1 MKRTRTE
8 ADPNVSRK
16 ILYVNACVRKD
27 SRTKRLADRLI
38 SRLGGDVE
46 EIRLEEI
53 HFGVSDEAFI
63 TKRDCLLAAGEYDDP
78 MFAQARAF
86 ASADLIVI
94 AAPFWDLSFPAALK
108 QYLEQ
113 INAIGITFRY
123 TDTGDPQGLCRAD
136 RFWLV
141 TAYDADKETN
151 SVIYVI
157 DKENDS
163 LVSTLTLP
171 YRYHSGGI
179 AFDGERIWLTGARA
193 GRNCD
198 RDLCDVTQPYQ
209 CHGYVQ
215 RLWRNGSDHRE
226 VTVPA
231 ESV

>member
-123 TDTGDPQGLCRAD
+123 TETGDPQGLCRAEK
-136 RFWLV
+136 LYYV
-141 TAYDADKETN
+141 MTAGGPVYSDA
-151 SVIYVI
+151 YG
-157 DKENDS
+157 
-163 LVSTLTLP
+163 
-171 YRYHSGGI
+171 Y
-179 AFDGERIWLTGARA
+179 
-193 GRNCD
+193 
-198 RDLCDVTQPYQ
+198 
-209 CHGYVQ
+209 GYVKALAQ
-215 RLWRNGSDHRE
+215 TFYGIPETELISAEGLDLIGADVEAILWETIRKIDGQARH
-226 VTVPA
+226 
-231 ESV
+231 